1 MQRER
6 LTLERIRRF
15 TCPEGTKQAFLWDT
29 EIPRLA
35 VRATTGAKSFIFET
49 KLNRRTIRV
58 TIGDVRAW
66 LIEDARTE
74 ARRLQTLID
83 QGIDPR
89 DEKRDRIEAA
99 AEQRERTQR
108 NAAPALEAWADYIEA
123 RRHQWQELHT
133 HAHIDAAKEGGIER
147 TRGKKGK
154 TEPGILRPLLVR
166 PLTEITPERV
176 TAWLKQEAERRPT
189 RARGAYTLLRA
200 FINWCSEHP
209 DYKHQANAEACA
221 ARATRQELPKKRAKR
236 DALLREQLPAWFA
249 AVREVQSP
257 VTGAY
262 LQALLLTG
270 ARPGELAALKWDD
283 VDFQWHGL
291 TLRDKVEG
299 ERTIPLTPYVAGLLR
314 DLKARNESPPPAPRR
329 LRASANAE
337 SAAPVWEPS
346 PWVFASPRSATGRNT
361 NPNATHDRACARA
374 GIDALTLHGLR
385 RSFGSLSEWVEC
397 PAGVVAQIQGHKP
410 SATAEK
416 HYRVRPLDLL
426 RMWHTRIEAWI
437 LNQAGIEQPS
447 EGAAPALRV
456 ISSNAAA

>member
-15 TCPEGTKQAFLWDT
+15 ACPEGIKQAFLWDS

-35 VRATTGAKSFIFET
+35 VRATAGAKSFIFET
-49 KLNRRTIRV
+49 KLNRRTIRI

-66 LIEDARTE
+66 LIEDARAE

-89 DEKRDRIEAA
+89 EEKRGRIEAEAEKRDR
-99 AEQRERTQR
+99 EQRHAE
-108 NAAPALEAWADYIEA
+108 PALQAWADYIEA

-133 HAHIDAAKEGGIER
+133 HAHIDAAKEGGAER

-154 TEPGILRPLLVR
+154 TEPGILRSLLVR
-166 PLTEITPERV
+166 PLADITPDQV
-176 TAWLKQEAERRPT
+176 AAWLKQEADRRPT

-200 FINWCSEHP
+200 FINWCVEHP
-209 DYKHQANAEACA
+209 DYKDQANSAACA
-221 ARATRQELPKKRAKR
+221 ARTARQELPKKRAKR

-299 ERTIPLTPYVAGLLR
+299 ERTIPLTPYVAALLR
-314 DLKARNESPPPAPRR
+314 ALKARNEVPPPVPRR
-329 LRASANAE
+329 LRAPTATENHAQT
-337 SAAPVWEPS
+337 WKPS
-346 PWVFASPRSATGRNT
+346 PWVFASSRSATGRST
-361 NPNATHDRACARA
+361 NPNATHDRACIRA
-374 GIDALTLHGLR
+374 GIEHLTLHGLR

-437 LNQAGIEQPS
+437 LNEAGIQQPI
-447 EGAAPALRV
+447 EDAASLRAV
-456 ISSNAAA
+456 SSNAAA